1 MSSFNP
7 PDHAPEQEAGE
18 ASAAKSIHLRRQ
30 EEKELRRQ
38 SIIDA
43 AELLISDK
51 TWAEV
56 NFSDIA
62 KITRLSRSLIYVYFP
77 SKTDLFHAICNRG
90 ALILKQVFADALQP
104 ENSGLDNVE
113 AIGRAYHRFS
123 REQPIYFKLHAEQEA
138 LSEKSVPEGQP
149 QSYSHPA
156 FLFLSQAIS
165 QGLADGSIR
174 TANGNVRLT
183 ALTLWTFT
191 HGLLLITARKE
202 DFLRERAQV
211 DVQAMVDHG
220 FLMMRNMLSGR

>member
-1 MSSFNP
+1 M
-7 PDHAPEQEAGE
+7 
-18 ASAAKSIHLRRQ
+18 RRQ
-30 EEKELRRQ
+30 EEKEQRRQ

-43 AELLISDK
+43 AELLITDK

-90 ALILKQVFADALQP
+90 AVILKQFFTETLRP
-104 ENSGLDNVE
+104 GTSGLENVE

-123 REQPIYFKLHAEQEA
+123 REHPIYFKLHAEQEA
-138 LSEKSVPEGQP
+138 LPEKAVPQGQP

-156 FLFLSQAIS
+156 FQFISQAIV
-165 QGLADGSIR
+165 QGIGDGSIR
-174 TANGNVRLT
+174 KDLGDVKLT

-202 DFLRERAQV
+202 EFLRERAQIE
-211 DVQAMVDHG
+211 VQAMVDHG
-220 FLMMRNMLSGR
+220 FYMMREMLAGI

>member
-1 MSSFNP
+1 MK
-7 PDHAPEQEAGE
+7 QT
-18 ASAAKSIHLRRQ
+18 HLRRQ

-43 AELLISDK
+43 AEQLIVDK

-62 KITRLSRSLIYVYFP
+62 KTTRLSRSLIYVYFP
-77 SKTDLFHAICNRG
+77 SKIELFHAICDRG
-90 ALILKQVFADALQP
+90 AIILKAIFANAVQP
-104 ENSGLDNVE
+104 GKSGLDNVE

-123 REQPIYFKLHAEQEA
+123 RENPIYFKLHAEQEA
-138 LSEKSVPEGQP
+138 LQEKAVPQGQP

-156 FLFLSQAIS
+156 FLFISQAIV
-165 QGLADGSIR
+165 QGVADGSIKKDI
-174 TANGNVRLT
+174 GDVKLT

-202 DFLRERAQV
+202 EFLRERAQI
-211 DVQAMVDHG
+211 DSQSMVDHG
-220 FLMMRNMLSGR
+220 FLMMRNMLSGA